1 MKIRLQKILAR
12 SGYGSRRTCE
22 EYIEQ
27 GRVRVNGNVATLG
40 MKADR
45 EKDQILFDGKS
56 IPKAEPRKYIAFHKP
71 PGVVSTVGGNDPRPT
86 VRDYIHVPGRLY
98 PVGRLDMDSEGLIL
112 MTNDGKLTH
121 RLTHPKFE
129 HEKEYRVCVSRS
141 PSSEQLE
148 NWRRGVTLKNGDRTL
163 PAKVL
168 VESKQAGK
176 TWLRVTLREGQNRQI
191 RRMGEAT
198 GLPVERIIRVRI
210 ADLDLGDL
218 EPGTW
223 RHLTD
228 QEIKNLKST

>member
-1 MKIRLQKILAR
+1 
-12 SGYGSRRTCE
+12 
-22 EYIEQ
+22 
-27 GRVRVNGNVATLG
+27 
-40 MKADR
+40 
-45 EKDQILFDGKS
+45 
-56 IPKAEPRKYIAFHKP
+56 
-71 PGVVSTVGGNDPRPT
+71 
-86 VRDYIHVPGRLY
+86 
-98 PVGRLDMDSEGLIL
+98 MDSEGLIL